1 MVAERRLGR
10 PMSTLAASTLA
21 MRELYREIDRL
32 RAEKAKLREQLNRAE
47 QLLGEAI
54 AELKRIQAMVRGAP

>member
-1 MVAERRLGR
+1 
-10 PMSTLAASTLA
+10 